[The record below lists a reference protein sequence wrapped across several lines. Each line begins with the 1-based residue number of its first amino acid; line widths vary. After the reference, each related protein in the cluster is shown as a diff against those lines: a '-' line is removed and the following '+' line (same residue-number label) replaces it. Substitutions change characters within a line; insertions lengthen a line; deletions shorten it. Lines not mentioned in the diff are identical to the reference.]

1 MANHAI
7 LDPQTHRDLRVT
19 LSRGEVLGD
28 AVMSAIVVPD
38 EFRRVQNDYPIL
50 FRLDLQTNRFD
61 AHALFGFEP
70 GENLYLAGDRWD
82 VGALPLAIGIQPLL
96 IGTVPG
102 GDARQVHIDLDS
114 PRIRD
119 DGVRLFDED
128 GGATPYLE
136 AAIEQLRAL
145 DAGYQRAAAFFDALR
160 RHELLEPFTLE
171 VTLQD
176 GATNR
181 LVGYHVI
188 DEAKLRAL
196 DGAVLGEL
204 HRDGHLMP
212 IFMALAS
219 LTNLSGLVA
228 RRNRRLA
235 DG

>member
-7 LDPQTHRDLRVT
+7 LDPQTHRELRVT
-19 LSRGEVLGD
+19 HARGEAMGD
-28 AVMSAIVVPD
+28 GVMSAIVVPS

-50 FRLDLQTNRFD
+50 FRLDLQSDRFA

-70 GENLYLAGDRWD
+70 GENLYLNGSGWD
-82 VGALPLAIGIQPLL
+82 AGALPLAMAIQPFL

-102 GDARQVHIDLDS
+102 GDTRQVHIDLDS

-119 DGVRLFDED
+119 DGVRLFDEF
-128 GGATPYLE
+128 GQTTPYLE
-136 AAIEQLRAL
+136 AVIEQLRAL
-145 DAGYQRAAAFFDALR
+145 DTGYQASAGFFDALR
-160 RHELLEPFTLE
+160 RYELLEPFTLE

-176 GATNR
+176 GSTNR

-188 DEAKLRAL
+188 DEEKLRAL
-196 DGAVLGEL
+196 DGGVLGEL

-219 LTNLSGLVA
+219 LTNISALVA
-228 RRNRRLA
+228 RRNRRQA
-235 DG
+235 HG